1 MNEWTNVFNN
11 LNEWRKKREQKGKT
25 KQKLEIEQE
34 QETFKKERN

>member
-1 MNEWTNVFNN
+1 MNEGTNVFNN

-25 KQKLEIEQE
+25 KKLEIEQE